1 MATTHT
7 VTGRA
12 NPTISKE
19 LDDMLDMLG
28 LDRHALQAD
37 YDNLR
42 LRGVPGID
50 AELLTFSIMH
60 GNGNVILVVDETL
73 SGLSAR
79 DIGSDLARELCE
91 SFTAVRVD
99 GAAFVRII
107 DEPVR
112 MTYYDRD
119 GTNASMCGNAL
130 RCVTRYGNER
140 GYLRGGADIVMTDDG
155 PKWVSATDD
164 GGVRVA
170 LGAGREFQ
178 RVAADRYFVF
188 SGVAHLVLLLDDDQD
203 LDAIDVKTAG
213 AALRYDD
220 RLCRQVN
227 HPEGL
232 HIDFMQQHED
242 GIRIRTYEVGVEDET
257 QACGTGSA
265 ASAYVA
271 SRVWGLP
278 YPIRVVVREGEIQVE
293 ETEHG
298 LVISGVTGHLFGNIP
313 PIEGAPMSPTP
324 PMSPISSPASMTGAA
339 LAIAGSGG

>member
-1 MATTHT
+1 
-7 VTGRA
+7 
-12 NPTISKE
+12 
-19 LDDMLDMLG
+19 MLD

-42 LRGVPGID
+42 LRGVPGIAVD
-50 AELLTFSIMH
+50 LLTFSIMH

-73 SGLSAR
+73 SGLSAPE
-79 DIGSDLARELCE
+79 IGSDLARELCE

-99 GAAFVRII
+99 GIAFVRII
-107 DEPVR
+107 NGPVR

-130 RCVTRYGNER
+130 RCVTRYGTER
-140 GYLRGGADIVMTDDG
+140 GYLRDGADVIMTDDG
-155 PKWVSATDD
+155 PKWVSAA
-164 GGVRVA
+164 GGRIRVSV
-170 LGAGREFQ
+170 GAGREFQ

-188 SGVAHLVLLLDDDQD
+188 SGVAHLVVLLDDRQD
-203 LDAIDVKTAG
+203 LDAVDVKTAG

-220 RLCRQVN
+220 QLCRQLN

-232 HIDFMQQHED
+232 HVDFMQRYED

-257 QACGTGSA
+257 RACGTGSA

-278 YPIRVVVREGEIQVE
+278 YPIGVVVREGEIQVE

-298 LVISGVTGHLFGNIP
+298 LIISGVTGHLFGNISLIGP
-313 PIEGAPMSPTP
+313 APVPVPRLTKR
-324 PMSPISSPASMTGAA
+324 
-339 LAIAGSGG
+339 GSGG